1 MGRNTLE
8 KNWFIAEHFIWGVV
22 IFIWYRSVFCCLEN
36 CTLAAS
42 RLILVGILA
51 ASSIVFGFAEFR
63 SRRNTLNVILNLFFG
78 YGLYSVLAYKHIFT
92 EFIRM
97 TLIPSGAAALLLTGF
112 ILLRPIA
119 KKEKKGSVIRL
130 RVRRSIRA
138 VQKSFGMGLSVILLV
153 LVVNNLFGDC
163 LFPSNAE
170 TFFRQSTEEETIAGN
185 IEKIALLESSSWA
198 KLTVKERLD
207 LLQTIANVERCRL
220 GLPNELNVGA
230 DNLKDEIRGQYNDRT
245 HQIIIN
251 MDVILYD
258 DPEDVLKTLL
268 HEAYHSY
275 EHRCAEA
282 RLLID
287 EKYRS
292 LKFFREAAVYGD
304 EFSRYIDYRDD
315 GVGYYYQLVEADA
328 RQYASE
334 AVEEYAEAVHRYY
347 VELKARSFGC
357 SPVPDPE

>member
-1 MGRNTLE
+1 MKQYGEVCKEFTASLFLRLRYCTGGVCLILPGSPILIVNVRNNQTKKVPQISWPPDPGENSLFLSIQRLRNTRGGRICRAVGKEGGIGMGRNTLE
-8 KNWFIAEHFIWGVV
+8 KNWFIAEHFICGVV

-51 ASSIVFGFAEFR
+51 AASIVFGFAELR

-119 KKEKKGSVIRL
+119 KKKEKGSVIRL

-170 TFFRQSTEEETIAGN
+170 TFFRQSTEEETIAGK

-198 KLTVKERLD
+198 KLT
-207 LLQTIANVERCRL
+207 
-220 GLPNELNVGA
+220 
-230 DNLKDEIRGQYNDRT
+230 
-245 HQIIIN
+245 
-251 MDVILYD
+251 
-258 DPEDVLKTLL
+258 
-268 HEAYHSY
+268 
-275 EHRCAEA
+275 
-282 RLLID
+282 
-287 EKYRS
+287 
-292 LKFFREAAVYGD
+292 
-304 EFSRYIDYRDD
+304 
-315 GVGYYYQLVEADA
+315 
-328 RQYASE
+328 
-334 AVEEYAEAVHRYY
+334 
-347 VELKARSFGC
+347 
-357 SPVPDPE
+357 